1 MNICKRIE
9 NEFARLN
16 ANYRRTFVPD
26 TDVVTA
32 MAQVWVATG
41 GEAGAFDDDYVQQVR
56 DAIERLEKTPLDG
69 MQWEQ
74 GNGRVGA

>member
-16 ANYRRTFVPD
+16 AHHMTD
-26 TDVVTA
+26 ADVVCA
-32 MAQVWVATG
+32 MAQIWVASG

-56 DAIERLEKTPLDG
+56 DAIEKLEKTPLDG
-69 MQWEQ
+69 MPWEQ